1 MHLEKVGPIPFYG
14 LSLHVHILFQGI
26 ATREDIDTTLKLGMN
41 HPMGPLQLG
50 TVFDLR
56 SNSTNLTR
64 PPHFFLADL

>member
-1 MHLEKVGPIPFYG
+1 MHLGKVGPISFYG
-14 LSLHVHILFQGI
+14 LGLHVHILFQGI

-64 PPHFFLADL
+64 PPHFLADL